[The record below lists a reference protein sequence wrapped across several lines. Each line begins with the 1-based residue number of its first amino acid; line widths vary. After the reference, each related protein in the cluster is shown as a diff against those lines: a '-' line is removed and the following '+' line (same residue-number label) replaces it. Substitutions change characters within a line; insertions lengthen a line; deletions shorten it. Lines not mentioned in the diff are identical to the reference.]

1 MSCRVH
7 KLYYITISVSD
18 TLLIYTLTTIYKKLV
33 FIARYLVDDPSEV
46 GYLAQHQLLDQVQAL
61 INQRLEIMN
70 SGKLYL
76 NYIDLDS

>member
-1 MSCRVH
+1 M
-7 KLYYITISVSD
+7 
-18 TLLIYTLTTIYKKLV
+18 LTNIYKNLGLKLV

-61 INQRLEIMN
+61 INQRLEIMK

-76 NYIDLDS
+76 NYIVKLVFW

>member
-1 MSCRVH
+1 M
-7 KLYYITISVSD
+7 
-18 TLLIYTLTTIYKKLV
+18 LTTIYKSLGLKLV

-76 NYIDLDS
+76 NYIVKLVFW

>member
-1 MSCRVH
+1 M
-7 KLYYITISVSD
+7 
-18 TLLIYTLTTIYKKLV
+18 
-33 FIARYLVDDPSEV
+33 DDPGEV

-61 INQRLEIMN
+61 INQRLEIIN

>member
-1 MSCRVH
+1 M
-7 KLYYITISVSD
+7 
-18 TLLIYTLTTIYKKLV
+18 LV

-61 INQRLEIMN
+61 INQRLEIVN